1 MEVADGRDETVIF
14 ERKKRPLKAFTSR
27 HPLVFSALV
36 VIALFGL
43 TFLSRIILPSAVVGN
58 VSGLSPGELSQ
69 PTIFGQVFKSVKTA
83 DNLFWALSV
92 LLSAIVLYYLRW
104 WREAGFRSS
113 RRRGWYTLVL
123 PLAACA
129 LALSGGIDLPS
140 AGLLISQLIVIL
152 LAVFGEEVV
161 FRGVLWRALASIGPL
176 RTALVTSLL
185 SGILQ
190 LGRTLT
196 GGGPW
201 PEAVYVTVLAFCGG
215 FTWTAL
221 RFRTRSI
228 WPGFL
233 IHAALVFLTGIALLG
248 PGTYPLFIL
257 LITLG
262 FLIYGIILL
271 RNRRL
276 WSDGG

>member
-1 MEVADGRDETVIF
+1 M
-14 ERKKRPLKAFTSR
+14 KAFTSR

-123 PLAACA
+123 PLAACV
-129 LALSGGIDLPS
+129 LALSGGIDLPP

-152 LAVFGEEVV
+152 LAVFGEELV
-161 FRGVLWRALASIGPL
+161 FRGVLWRALSSIGPL

-185 SGILQ
+185 SGVLQ

-196 GGGPW
+196 GGPW
-201 PEAVYVTVLAFCGG
+201 PEAVYVTLLAFCGG
-215 FTWTAL
+215 FTWAAL
-221 RFRTRSI
+221 RFRTGSI
-228 WPGFL
+228 WPIIL
-233 IHAALVFLTGIALLG
+233 IHLALTFTASIALLG
-248 PGTYPLFIL
+248 PTTYPLFL
-257 LITLG
+257 LSITLG
-262 FLIYGIILL
+262 FLVYGIFLL
-271 RNRRL
+271 RNRR
-276 WSDGG
+276 SQEVEIQRHP

>member
-1 MEVADGRDETVIF
+1 MKTFATRY
-14 ERKKRPLKAFTSR
+14 
-27 HPLVFSALV
+27 PLVFSV
-36 VIALFGL
+36 SFVFALFGL
-43 TFLSRIILPSAVVGN
+43 TFLSRGLLPSAVVGS
-58 VSGLSPGELSQ
+58 VSELSPGALEQ
-69 PTIFGQVFKSVKTA
+69 PTFFGQVFKSVKTA
-83 DNLFWALSV
+83 DNLFWAFAILLSV
-92 LLSAIVLYYLRW
+92 AVLARLHW
-104 WREAGFRSS
+104 WREAGLRSP
-113 RRRGWYTLVL
+113 RWRGWYTLIL

-129 LALSGGIDLPS
+129 IALSGGFDLPS

-161 FRGVLWRALASIGPL
+161 FRGVLWRALSPTGPL

-185 SGILQ
+185 SGVLQ

-196 GGGPW
+196 EGPW
-201 PEAVYVTVLAFCGG
+201 PEAAYVTILAFCGG
-215 FTWTAL
+215 FTWTAI
-221 RFRTRSI
+221 RWHTRSI
-228 WPGFL
+228 WPVFVV
-233 IHAALVFLTGIALLG
+233 HVALTFTSSIALLG